1 MVYWQTNQSHSEE
14 LDENFILP
22 YMPIC
27 AIYMYI
33 GIYIYMCR
41 TFITRERTKK
51 NRLKNGNCRLGKQ
64 TMKIIRLG

>member
-1 MVYWQTNQSHSEE
+1 MVYWQTNQAHNEE

-51 NRLKNGNCRLGKQ
+51 KIDLKMEIVVLENKPWKSLD
-64 TMKIIRLG
+64 